1 MEAKMEIGMMILTAI
16 ISYLIGCISFS
27 RIVTR
32 LLAPDA
38 DLETVKMPAA
48 DGGEGHQL
56 RNVGAT
62 TASIIVGPK
71 AGCAIGLL
79 DILKG
84 LVPVLLLR
92 VLYPDDYY
100 FLIAAI
106 FVVVGHN
113 WPVFYRFR
121 GGGGISPTYGG
132 FFVVDF
138 IGAIVSAFTGMIFG
152 FFVIK
157 DILIAYTSGL
167 WFMLV
172 WLIIFKGEWPY
183 IVYGIIMNIISTLG
197 IMPELINHIQKR
209 RAGEVD
215 MGASM
220 ETFPMGRGMLK
231 IMNFFGVEPR
241 KKRDG

>member
-1 MEAKMEIGMMILTAI
+1 M
-16 ISYLIGCISFS
+16 
-27 RIVTR
+27 
-32 LLAPDA
+32 
-38 DLETVKMPAA
+38 
-48 DGGEGHQL
+48 
-56 RNVGAT
+56 GAT
-62 TASIIVGPK
+62 TASLVVGPK

-84 LVPVLLLR
+84 VVPVLLLR
-92 VLYPDDYY
+92 LIYPDAYY
-100 FLIAAI
+100 FLIAAV

-138 IGAIVSAFTGMIFG
+138 IGTIVSAFAGMFFG
-152 FFVIK
+152 FFVVR
-157 DILIAYTSGL
+157 DILISYTSGL

-183 IVYGIIMNIISTLG
+183 IVYGITINVIFTLG
-197 IMPELINHIQKR
+197 ILPDVTDYLKKK
-209 RAGEVD
+209 RAGELD

-231 IMNFFGVEPR
+231 IMRFFGTEPR
-241 KKRDG
+241 KKGE

>member
-1 MEAKMEIGMMILTAI
+1 MDFGIAVLTAI

-27 RIVTR
+27 RMVTR

-38 DLETVKMPAA
+38 DLENVQVTEA
-48 DGGEGHQL
+48 DGQTGQQL
-56 RNVGAT
+56 RTMGAT
-62 TASIIVGPK
+62 TASLIVGPK
-71 AGCAIGLL
+71 AGCTIGLL

-84 LVPVLLLR
+84 VVPVLLLR
-92 VLYPDDYY
+92 LVYPNAYY
-100 FLIAAI
+100 FLIAAV

-138 IGAIVSAFTGMIFG
+138 IGTIVSAFAGMIFG
-152 FFVIK
+152 FFVIR

-172 WLIIFKGEWPY
+172 WLSIFKGEWPY
-183 IVYGIIMNIISTLG
+183 IIYGVTINLIFMLG
-197 IMPELINHIQKR
+197 IWPDVKEYLKKK
-209 RAGEVD
+209 RAGEVE
-215 MGASM
+215 MGTSM

-231 IMNFFGVEPR
+231 IMNFFGVKPR
-241 KKRDG
+241 KKGDE

>member
-1 MEAKMEIGMMILTAI
+1 MDYSIAILTAI
-16 ISYLIGCISFS
+16 VSYLVGCISFS

-48 DGGEGHQL
+48 DGEDGHQL
-56 RNVGAT
+56 RNIGAT
-62 TASIIVGPK
+62 TASLVVGPK
-71 AGCAIGLL
+71 AGCTIGLL

-84 LVPVLLLR
+84 VVPVLLLR
-92 VLYPDDYY
+92 IIYPDQYY

-113 WPVFYRFR
+113 WPIFYGFR

-132 FFVVDF
+132 FFVIDF
-138 IGAIVSAFTGMIFG
+138 LGTIVSAFAGMIFG
-152 FFVIK
+152 FFIIK

-183 IVYGIIMNIISTLG
+183 IIYGIIMNIIFTLG
-197 IMPELINHIQKR
+197 ILPELRDHIKKK

-215 MGASM
+215 MRAGM
-220 ETFPMGRGMLK
+220 ESFPMGRGMLK
-231 IMNFFGVEPR
+231 IMNFFGIEPR
-241 KKRDG
+241 KRGDG

>member
-1 MEAKMEIGMMILTAI
+1 MEIGIMIITAVV
-16 ISYLIGCISFS
+16 SYLIGCISFT

-38 DLETVKMPAA
+38 DIEKVRMPAT
-48 DGGEGHQL
+48 DDGEGQQL
-56 RNVGAT
+56 RNIGAT
-62 TASIIVGPK
+62 TASLVLGPK
-71 AGCAIGLL
+71 AGCTIGLL

-84 LVPVLLLR
+84 IVPVLLLR
-92 VLYPDDYY
+92 LLYPEDYY
-100 FLIAAI
+100 FLIAAV

-113 WPVFYRFR
+113 WPIFYRFR

-138 IGAIVSAFTGMIFG
+138 IGTIVSAFAGMFLG
-152 FFVIK
+152 FFIIK
-157 DILIAYTSGL
+157 DILLAYTSGL
-167 WFMLV
+167 WFMLL

-183 IVYGIIMNIISTLG
+183 IVYGIIMNVIFTLG
-197 IMPELINHIQKR
+197 IFPEIRDHIKKR

-215 MGASM
+215 MEASM

-241 KKRDG
+241 KQSDE

>member
-1 MEAKMEIGMMILTAI
+1 MDFVFAFLSGI

-38 DLETVKMPAA
+38 DLENVKMPST
-48 DGGEGHQL
+48 DGGEGSQL
-56 RNVGAT
+56 RNIGAT
-62 TASIIVGPK
+62 TASIVLGPK
-71 AGCAIGLL
+71 AGCTIGLL

-84 LVPVLLLR
+84 VVPVLILR
-92 VLYPDDYY
+92 LIYPDEYY

-113 WPVFYRFR
+113 WPIFFRFR

-138 IGAIVSAFTGMIFG
+138 IGTIVSAFAGMFLG
-152 FFVIK
+152 FFIIK
-157 DILIAYTSGL
+157 DILLAYTSGL
-167 WFMLV
+167 WFMLL
-172 WLIIFKGEWPY
+172 WLIIFKGDWPY
-183 IVYGIIMNIISTLG
+183 IVYGIIMNVIFILG
-197 IMPELINHIQKR
+197 ILPEIRDHLEKR
-209 RAGEVD
+209 RAGEID

-231 IMNFFGVEPR
+231 IMKFFGAEPR
-241 KKRDG
+241 KKSDE